1 MDATNT
7 KLQSRPAT
15 RLLAPRRALL
25 TAPRHAS
32 LVRRVAQLPGTETES
47 QHAAAAR
54 QNAARLVGDDRV
66 RDSGPDYSIVQR
78 NLALELVRV
87 TEAAALAGGRWF
99 GKGDKNAAD
108 QAAVDMMRKV
118 LNSVAMD
125 GVVVIGE
132 GEKDEDDL
140 VKGDDVFF
148 AATGVSDGNLLQG
161 VRYHSGGASTNSIV
175 MRNKSGTVRFVE
187 THHKWAKPSV
197 TNIDANESDAEGP
210 MLAPPRRG
218 GAARGR
224 GAGTR
229 PAW

>member
-108 QAAVDMMRKV
+108 QAPMLYCGERIGDGSMFPKVDIAVDPLDGTTLTATGR
-118 LNSVAMD
+118 NGAISV
-125 GVVVIGE
+125 GS
-132 GEKDEDDL
+132 
-140 VKGDDVFF
+140 
-148 AATGVSDGNLLQG
+148 TGVSN
-161 VRYHSGGASTNSIV
+161 GARCFT
-175 MRNKSGTVRFVE
+175 
-187 THHKWAKPSV
+187 
-197 TNIDANESDAEGP
+197 
-210 MLAPPRRG
+210 
-218 GAARGR
+218 
-224 GAGTR
+224 
-229 PAW
+229 